1 MMLNS
6 HDYETWSQFWI
17 STTSHYAQ
25 ASLKQPQSVDQL
37 VTAEK
42 KRIANLVFDYIR
54 PICINF
60 LDIVVGKVESSY
72 AEEVSQGVCINRL
85 LGKKA
90 LHLLPPQSSQII
102 SQLLQETFYLGVF
115 TQLYFF
121 TFPTREFCEK
131 VNIPQLQQKWEIDAI
146 AADSVMGYYGDPKNP
161 MCIELWE
168 YHFAT
173 KVNSALKNHVK
184 IGFFGAGKYKAFF
197 RNIYL
202 AGALLVMD
210 YDLSTKR

>member
-1 MMLNS
+1 MFIA
-6 HDYETWSQFWI
+6 HDFETWSQFWI
-17 STTSHYAQ
+17 STTSRYAQ
-25 ASLKQPQSVDQL
+25 ASLKQPQSVDQF
-37 VTAEK
+37 VTTEK
-42 KRIANLVFDYIR
+42 RRIANLVFDYIKS
-54 PICINF
+54 ICMNF
-60 LDIVVGKVESSY
+60 LDIVVGKAESPY

-90 LHLLPPQSSQII
+90 LHLLPSQSSQTI

-121 TFPTREFCEK
+121 TFPTRECYER
-131 VNIPQLQQKWEIDAI
+131 VNIPELQQKWEIDAI

-161 MCIELWE
+161 MCMELWE
-168 YHFAT
+168 YHFET
-173 KVNSALKNHVK
+173 KVLNELKNHVK
-184 IGFFGAGKYKAFF
+184 IGLFGSGKYQAFF

-210 YDLSTKR
+210 FDLSTKK